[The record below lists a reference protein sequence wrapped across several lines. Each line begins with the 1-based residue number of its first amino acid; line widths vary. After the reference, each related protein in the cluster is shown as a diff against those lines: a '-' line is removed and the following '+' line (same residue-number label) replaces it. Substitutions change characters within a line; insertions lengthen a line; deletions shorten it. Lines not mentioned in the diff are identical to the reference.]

1 MFLYVYLYVFFYY
14 FFKKFL
20 NERAVEEKK
29 LDEEVKEEWENKLQ
43 AIHAQYEQDLKR
55 KRDQMDQKVTKRLI
69 FFKLNI
75 Q

>member
-1 MFLYVYLYVFFYY
+1 M
-14 FFKKFL
+14 

-55 KRDQMDQKVTKRLI
+55 KRDQMDQKVIKL
-69 FFKLNI
+69 FFKI
-75 Q
+75 